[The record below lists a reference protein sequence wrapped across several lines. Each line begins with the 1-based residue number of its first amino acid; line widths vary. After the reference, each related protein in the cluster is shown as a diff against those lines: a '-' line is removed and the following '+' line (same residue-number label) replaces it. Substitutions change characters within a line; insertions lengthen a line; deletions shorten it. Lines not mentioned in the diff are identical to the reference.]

1 MLEKVLAESLIHS
14 INVFVQGIGNLYDNW
29 SAWNVDINRSYSW
42 SLSPFCRYGKI
53 V

>member
-1 MLEKVLAESLIHS
+1 MLEKVLVESLIHS
-14 INVFVQGIGNLYDNW
+14 INVFIQGIGNLYDNW
-29 SAWNVDINRSYSW
+29 SACDGDTNRSYSW